1 MYVWRGL
8 FLAVVVYLTG
18 PLVPEGHADT
28 RRYAAFVADANTGD
42 ILHSRL
48 ADARRY
54 PASLTKM
61 MTLYLLFEEIEAG
74 ELSLTDTLTTSR
86 IAASQQPSNLNLSQ
100 GDTITVE
107 TAIRALVIK
116 SANDVAVVVA
126 EHLASTERA
135 FAVEMTARAREL
147 GLSNTTFRNASGL
160 PNSRQ
165 VTTARDMARLTL
177 ALRRD
182 FPQYMPYFSER
193 SFTHNGQTYR
203 SHNNLIG
210 RVEGVDGMKTGYI
223 RASGFNIATT
233 ADRGGRR
240 LVAVVMGGPTAAY
253 RDAHAEQLI
262 NAAYRSLENREAL
275 IVAARGLTPR
285 LNPIREQDIIATQ
298 IAALDLSPPV
308 AQGDGDTL
316 PPLRIEMSDDMGA
329 PPSAASVSTMIE
341 PTLIDVPAEDVL
353 PPSGWAVQVGAYADA
368 AAARARLETVRDL
381 ASELDRAEMYTPRFE
396 SNGRTLFRARFTG
409 VDAAS
414 ARAACA
420 NLAARNEP
428 CFAVAPGG

>member
-1 MYVWRGL
+1 MA
-8 FLAVVVYLTG
+8 FLVALSALLSG
-18 PLVPEGHADT
+18 EAQADT
-28 RRYAAFVADANTGD
+28 RRYAAFVADANTGE

-61 MTLYLLFEEIEAG
+61 MTLYLLFEAIESG
-74 ELSLTDTLTTSR
+74 ELSLSDTLTVSR
-86 IAASQQPSNLNLSQ
+86 IAAGQQPSNLDLDE
-100 GDTITVE
+100 GDTLTVE
-107 TAIRALVIK
+107 TAIRALIIK

-126 EHLASTERA
+126 EELGGTERA

-165 VTTARDMARLTL
+165 VTTARDMARLTI

-193 SFTHNGQTYR
+193 SFTYDGRTYR

-233 ADRGGRR
+233 AQRGDRR

-253 RDAHAEQLI
+253 RDTHAEQLI
-262 NAAYRSLENREAL
+262 EAAFRSLDNRQSL
-275 IVAARGLTPR
+275 IMAARTLTPR
-285 LNPIREQDIIATQ
+285 LNPIREQDLLATHIAS
-298 IAALDLSPPV
+298 LDLSLPV
-308 AQGDGDTL
+308 AQGDGESL
-316 PPLRIEMSDDMGA
+316 PPLRVEMSDDLGPA
-329 PPSAASVSTMIE
+329 PGSLRE
-341 PTLIDVPAEDVL
+341 PTLTGLASDW
-353 PPSGWAVQVGAYADA
+353 SVQVGAYADE
-368 AAARARLETVRDL
+368 AAARARLETVQAMTDDL
-381 ASELDRAEMYTPRFE
+381 AEAALYTPRFE
-396 SNGRTLFRARFTG
+396 TNGRTVFRARFTG
-409 VDAAS
+409 VGAES
-414 ARAACA
+414 ARRICA
-420 NLAARNEP
+420 HLATLEEP